1 MVQERRLWEAERSLS
16 DAGQRA
22 KPEKMFPDRPL
33 PDTCKVEMLGRWVKR
48 QEGSSPCICVRVLVP
63 VNLKALL
70 LPSIVAT
77 RTRQA
82 SPPLRPSNTSVCS
95 LDARQSEEGMEP
107 CRQLLAAA
115 KVCNVLALTEKKAE
129 GSTPWKE
136 LLLMSTRV
144 TLPVCGRK
152 SRLLLVRRFAAR
164 DSE

>member
-1 MVQERRLWEAERSLS
+1 
-16 DAGQRA
+16 
-22 KPEKMFPDRPL
+22 
-33 PDTCKVEMLGRWVKR
+33 MLGRRVKR

-70 LPSIVAT
+70 LPSAVAT
-77 RTRQA
+77 RTRQVC
-82 SPPLRPSNTSVCS
+82 PPLRPSNTSVCS
-95 LDARQSEEGMEP
+95 LDARQSEGGMEP

-144 TLPVCGRK
+144 TLPVWGRK